1 MGRKRETTDG
11 VTALQELFL
20 KELEAVTSTAALR
33 ELRSRYTGKNGVLT
47 GELKKLPALAPHERA
62 AFGKQVNI
70 DKVFIEKR
78 LKEHEQVLTTKE
90 IKAKLSK
97 NPVDITLP
105 GYYKKPG
112 GRHPVTIVLAEIT
125 EIFVSMGFSIEEG
138 PEVESDYYNFEA
150 LNIPINHPARDMQ
163 DTFYIENTAG
173 SQSNES
179 AFVLRT
185 HTSPVQIRVMEK
197 RVNESRANGTPL
209 PPLRFIAPGKVYRCD
224 SDVSHSPMFH
234 QVEGLVVDKNISFA
248 NLKGL
253 LEGFLQRVF
262 GPEVPVRLRPSFFPF
277 TEPSAEVD
285 MGCYFCKGAGCRV
298 CKGTGWIEIMGAGMV
313 DPRVFRNVGYDTGK
327 YSGFAFGM
335 GIERIA
341 SLKYGIDDIRLYYDG
356 DLRFLRQF

>member
-1 MGRKRETTDG
+1 MTT
-11 VTALQELFL
+11 LESFL
-20 KELEAVTSTAALR
+20 SELEAVATTAALR
-33 ELRSRYTGKNGVLT
+33 ELRSKYLGKKGVLT
-47 GELKKLPALAPHERA
+47 EQLKTLPSLDPHHRA
-62 AFGKQVNI
+62 VFGASINETK
-70 DKVFIEKR
+70 KYIEER
-78 LKEHEQVLTTKE
+78 LKEHEKQLTSKE

-97 NPVDITLP
+97 EKIDITLP

-112 GRHPVTIVLAEIT
+112 GRHPVTIILAEIT
-125 EIFVSMGFSIEEG
+125 DIFVSMGFSIEEG

-150 LNIPINHPARDMQ
+150 LNIPQNHPARDMQ
-163 DTFYIENTAG
+163 DTFYIDSNVG
-173 SQSNES
+173 SNRSGDD

-185 HTSPVQIRVMEK
+185 HTSPVQIRVMK
-197 RVNESRANGTPL
+197 NSS

-224 SDVSHSPMFH
+224 SDISHSPMFH
-234 QVEGLVVDKNISFA
+234 QIEGLVVDKDISFA

-253 LEGFLQRVF
+253 LEGFLRKVF
-262 GPEVPVRLRPSFFPF
+262 GPDVPVRLRPSFFPF

-285 MGCYFCKGAGCRV
+285 MGCYFCKGSGCRV

-313 DPRVFRNVGYDTGK
+313 DPRVFNNVGYDTNQ

-341 SLKYGIDDIRLYYDG
+341 SLKYGIDDIRLYYEG

>member
-1 MGRKRETTDG
+1 MTATLET
-11 VTALQELFL
+11 FS
-20 KELEAVTSTAALR
+20 KELEAVTTTAALR
-33 ELRSRYTGKNGVLT
+33 ELRSKYTGKKGVLT
-47 GELKKLPALAPHERA
+47 EQLKKLPTLAPHERA
-62 AFGKQVNI
+62 AFGKQIND
-70 DKVFIEKR
+70 DKVYIEER
-78 LKEHEQVLTTKE
+78 LKEYEKQLISKE
-90 IKAKLSK
+90 IKAKLSSA
-97 NPVDITLP
+97 PLDITLP
-105 GYYKKPG
+105 GCYKKPG

-125 EIFVSMGFSIEEG
+125 DIFVSMGFTIEEG

-150 LNIPINHPARDMQ
+150 LNIPRNHPARDMQ
-163 DTFYIENTAG
+163 DTFYIEASGNG
-173 SQSNES
+173 QSGDS

-185 HTSPVQIRVMEK
+185 HTSPVQIRVMQD
-197 RVNESRANGTPL
+197 RR

-224 SDVSHSPMFH
+224 SDISHSPMFH
-234 QVEGLVVDKNISFA
+234 QVEGLVVDRNISFS

-253 LEGFLQRVF
+253 LEGFLKKVF

-285 MGCYFCKGAGCRV
+285 MGCYFCKGSGCRV

-313 DPRVFRNVGYDTGK
+313 DPRVFRNVGYDTDT

-341 SLKYGIDDIRLYYDG
+341 SLKYGIDDIRLYYEG